1 MPRSCLA
8 QAHRRHSLYYRL
20 DLHWSRPGA
29 LLASEV
35 VKSALERLPPCMQAL
50 QDSPEAAYTLVEKKM
65 PKPSQG
71 RDLIS
76 LLPAGAS
83 APYPPEAYPPIL
95 VQKPAS
101 KGAASLTGD
110 SPMPRIA
117 LVGSRYSQDWTGF
130 ADFLRYQFQRHILHN
145 AVPANQGSW
154 VGMMRLLRDGAFQ
167 KSPPRLILWE
177 WPERDMH
184 APPNFQFREE
194 RYRFPTADWL
204 LAAAAAVQKTCPAS
218 PAKVGAAAA
227 GSPIAV
233 SGATAGMDFP
243 GGEGGL
249 RERRLRRRN
258 HQSGGQATLC
268 RSARCGRRAAPAV
281 DGERPGRRER
291 CGPEVGRDP
300 RLPAS
305 A

>member
-1 MPRSCLA
+1 
-8 QAHRRHSLYYRL
+8 
-20 DLHWSRPGA
+20 
-29 LLASEV
+29 
-35 VKSALERLPPCMQAL
+35 MQAL

-76 LLPAGAS
+76 LLPAGTS
-83 APYPPEAYPPIL
+83 ALYPPEAYPPIL

-101 KGAASLTGD
+101 KGAASLSGD

-117 LVGSRYSQDWTGF
+117 LVGSSYSQDWTGF
-130 ADFLRYQFQRHILHN
+130 ADFLRYQFQRDILHN

-233 SGATAGMDFP
+233 SGATAGMDFLEAKVVSANGVYDAEITSP
-243 GGEGGL
+243 AGKRRYAVPLAAGGVL
-249 RERRLRRRN
+249 
-258 HQSGGQATLC
+258 
-268 RSARCGRRAAPAV
+268 
-281 DGERPGRRER
+281 
-291 CGPEVGRDP
+291 
-300 RLPAS
+300 RLPLTVNGQVVVNGA
-305 A
+305 ALKLDAIRACRHPRDYAAG